1 MPTPAAGLADVV
13 ARDPHPLVLVRF
25 GEHLPQQ
32 LAVAGLD
39 LGPLAQ
45 HQAGLGDASC
55 ESVAHPLQ
63 ATQVERP
70 RRRDGGLHVTGERH
84 PTEGLAEES
93 GELTLEPADL
103 ASQLSPREALV
114 RPGAK
119 VNEGVSFEQ
128 IQHRT
133 RPESRSPGPR
143 HNQEG
148 VKPLVT

>member
-25 GEHLPQQ
+25 EEHPLQQ

-39 LGPLAQ
+39 LGPLSQ
-45 HQAGLGDASC
+45 RQAGLGDARR
-55 ESVAHPLQ
+55 EGVAHPLQ
-63 ATQVERP
+63 ATEVEGP
-70 RRRDGGLHVTGERH
+70 RRRGDGPHVRGDLH
-84 PTEGLAEES
+84 PAEGLAEEA

-103 ASQLSPREALV
+103 ASQLSPREAFV

-133 RPESRSPGPR
+133 RP
-143 HNQEG
+143 G
-148 VKPLVT
+148 V

>member
-1 MPTPAAGLADVV
+1 MPTPATGLADVV

-25 GEHLPQQ
+25 EEHPPQQ
-32 LAVAGLD
+32 LAVVGLD

-45 HQAGLGDASC
+45 REAGLGDASC
-55 ESVAHPLQ
+55 ESVAHLLQ

-70 RRRDGGLHVTGERH
+70 RRRDGGPHVTGNLH
-84 PTEGLAEES
+84 PTEGLAEEP

-128 IQHRT
+128 IRHRT
-133 RPESRSPGPR
+133 RP
-143 HNQEG
+143 G
-148 VKPLVT
+148 V